1 MLKGHRDGWTHL
13 NFMTAEKTTGSLRRD
28 DFYHWDRWQKRQL
41 VPAGCSFFHR
51 CFRSFFASSAGIEE
65 LQGVT
70 VLATTNRME
79 RLDPSLLAAGRFDL
93 VLELPLP
100 GREAREQIFRIELRG
115 KPTAPDVRPD
125 ELAERTEGAS
135 GADIALIC
143 RRAAMEALKA
153 SLARGQETLLIEGA
167 HFEAALK
174 DFQGRRGLSP
184 S

>member
-1 MLKGHRDGWTHL
+1 SRYLGESERAIREVFRVARQAAPSILYFD
-13 NFMTAEKTTGSLRRD
+13 EIESLFPSGD
-28 DFYHWDRWQKRQL
+28 
-41 VPAGCSFFHR
+41 A
-51 CFRSFFASSAGIEE
+51 ASATEGRVLGQFLSEMSGIEE

-115 KPTAPDVRPD
+115 KPTAPGVRPD

-174 DFQGRRGLSP
+174 DFQGRRGQGT
-184 S
+184 